1 MMYILQNHSRIKA
14 RCCLPRS
21 IHLEICCPCLLYA
34 HTHQIAVDQAGA
46 LVAYLWRNRSL
57 SKTSEQLNSIVG
69 ILIFNLILGGI
80 QDTSIDNVGERSLL
94 QGCHPTCLAAMQGG
108 LSGDS

>member
-1 MMYILQNHSRIKA
+1 MLFSLDLHESSA
-14 RCCLPRS
+14 
-21 IHLEICCPCLLYA
+21 EICA
-34 HTHQIAVDQAGA
+34 HMPPLSVLSIRGRTPLCSCGTDAGA

-80 QDTSIDNVGERSLL
+80 QDTSIDNIGEPLGFTTQLSLL
-94 QGCHPTCLAAMQGG
+94 CLHLWKKGCHGC
-108 LSGDS
+108 